1 MREKEAIKQIGER
14 IREER
19 EFNKL
24 TQKQVA
30 ESLGISD
37 RQYRRIENG
46 ESDISVKYIFMLH
59 EIGFDTTYILD
70 GTSAADVAV
79 TKGLERM
86 PEDMYDESL
95 KKLEEAVEKLKADRS
110 DKSLFEVFR
119 EIAEYGTKHSEDE
132 AVRKLPKMDLFSRLG
147 K

>member
-1 MREKEAIKQIGER
+1 MREKEAIKKIGER

-46 ESDISVKYIFMLH
+46 ESDISVKYIFKLH

-119 EIAEYGTKHSEDE
+119 EIAEYGIKHSEDE

>member
-1 MREKEAIKQIGER
+1 MREKEAIKKIGER

-46 ESDISVKYIFMLH
+46 ESDISVKYIFKLH

-70 GTSAADVAV
+70 GTSAADIAV

-86 PEDMYDESL
+86 PEDMYNEL
-95 KKLEEAVEKLKADRS
+95 LEKLEEAVEKLKADRS